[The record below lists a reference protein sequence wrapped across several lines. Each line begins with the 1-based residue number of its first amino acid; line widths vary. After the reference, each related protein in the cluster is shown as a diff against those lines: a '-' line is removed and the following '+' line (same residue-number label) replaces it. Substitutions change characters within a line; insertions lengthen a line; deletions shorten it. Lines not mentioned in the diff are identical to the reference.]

1 MAWYGM
7 VGVSYSR
14 QGYLLLWYV
23 MQMVDTVPSLGLAR
37 HLPTRERARKPPLF
51 TNVHSKKKRKLS
63 CQYHISI
70 YTPVFLKTS

>member
-1 MAWYGM
+1 MAFHGEL
-7 VGVSYSR
+7 G
-14 QGYLLLWYV
+14 G
-23 MQMVDTVPSLGLAR
+23 DTTVARKNANSLYPAPLRLAR